1 MQQTSH
7 ALVIG
12 GSMAGLL
19 TGRILANHF
28 DQVTI
33 IERDYYPTE
42 PVPRPGIPQAGHLH
56 LLLSRGRIILEQLF
70 EGLQAE
76 LVAAGATLLTSDS
89 KWFSP
94 AGWAPRLIPDS
105 DSFVCSRSL
114 IDWTIRRRLAAFENV
129 RFLEGGT
136 VTGLLANSDQT
147 KVTGVAVRFCDEAG
161 NTHQEN
167 ISADLIIDAS
177 GKVSHAPKWLEALG
191 YLAPKET
198 LINAFVGY
206 ATRIYQAETNH
217 QTDWQSIF
225 ISTAP
230 PSRTRGG
237 AIFPIEGDRWIVSL
251 GGGDRDYPPTD
262 EAGFLEFARSLPTE
276 LIYDAIKDA
285 QPLTPIYS
293 YKGTENRMRHY
304 ESLSRQPE
312 NFIVVGHAACA
323 FNPIYGQ
330 GMTVAALSAQILD
343 QSLQQQ
349 RQKSTDANLDG
360 LARQVQQKL
369 AKVHDVAWLFATSQD
384 CRYPGSEGG
393 KQNFVTQIMIQY
405 MDQVLK
411 VVIEDEETCQT
422 FLEVVHMLKP
432 TTALFHPKIFVKA
445 IGQIFKPAS
454 TKPAEIFDV
463 ATFSK

>member
-42 PVPRPGIPQAGHLH
+42 PSPRPGIPQSGHLH
-56 LLLSRGRIILEQLF
+56 LLLSQGRIILEQLF
-70 EGLQAE
+70 PGVQAE
-76 LVAAGATLLTSDS
+76 LLAAGATLLTSDS
-89 KWFSP
+89 KWYSP
-94 AGWAPRLIPDS
+94 AGWAPRLTPDS
-105 DSFVCSRSL
+105 HSFICSRSL
-114 IDWTIRRRLAAFENV
+114 LDWTIHRRLAAFEKV

-136 VTGLLANSDQT
+136 VKGLLANSDQT
-147 KVTGVAVRFCDEAG
+147 NVTGVTVRFRDQAG
-161 NTHQEN
+161 NIHQEN
-167 ISADLIIDAS
+167 LCADLVIDAS
-177 GKVSHAPKWLEALG
+177 GKVSQAPQWLEALG
-191 YLAPKET
+191 YVAPKVSV
-198 LINAFVGY
+198 INGFVGY
-206 ATRIYQAETNH
+206 ATRIYQAQDNH
-217 QTDWQSIF
+217 QADWQSIF
-225 ISTAP
+225 ISTSP
-230 PSRTRGG
+230 PSRTRGAG
-237 AIFPIEGDRWIVSL
+237 IFPIEGKRWIVSL
-251 GGGDRDYPPTD
+251 GGGDRDYPPTN
-262 EAGFLEFARSLPTE
+262 EAGFLEFARSLPTP
-276 LIYDAIKDA
+276 LIYNAIKDA

-293 YKGTENRMRHY
+293 YRGTENRMRHY

-312 NFIVVGHAACA
+312 NLIVVGHAACA
-323 FNPIYGQ
+323 FNPVYGQ

-343 QSLQQQ
+343 KCLTQQ
-349 RQKSTDANLDG
+349 RQKSTDGNLDG
-360 LARQVQQKL
+360 LARQVQRQL

-384 CRYPGSEGG
+384 CRYSGSVGG

-411 VVIEDEETCQT
+411 LVTEDEEICQT

-432 TTALFHPKIFVKA
+432 SSALFHPKIFVKA

>member
-42 PVPRPGIPQAGHLH
+42 PAPRPGLPQSEHLH

-70 EGLQAE
+70 PGLQAE

-114 IDWTIRRRLAAFENV
+114 IDWTIRRRLSAFENV
-129 RFLEGGT
+129 RFLEGAI
-136 VTGLLANSDQT
+136 VKGLLANSEQR
-147 KVTGVAVRFCDEAG
+147 KVTGVTVRFRDQAG
-161 NTHQEN
+161 NIHQEN

-177 GKVSHAPKWLEALG
+177 GKVSQAPKWLEALG
-191 YLAPKET
+191 YVPPKET
-198 LINAFVGY
+198 VINAFVGY
-206 ATRIYQAETNH
+206 ATRIYQVNDNH
-217 QTDWQSIF
+217 QADWQSIF
-225 ISTAP
+225 VSTSP
-230 PSRTRGG
+230 PSRTRSTG
-237 AIFPIEGDRWIVSL
+237 IFPIEGKRWIVTL
-251 GGGDRDYPPTD
+251 GGADRDYPPTN
-262 EAGFLEFARSLPTE
+262 EAGFLEFARSLPTPF
-276 LIYDAIKDA
+276 IYEAIKDA

-349 RQKSTDANLDG
+349 RQKSTEGNLDG
-360 LARQVQQKL
+360 LARQVQRQL

-384 CRYPGSEGG
+384 CRYLGSEGG
-393 KQNFVTQIMIQY
+393 KQNFVTQLTIQY

-411 VVIEDEETCQT
+411 IVTEDEEICQT

-432 TTALFHPKIFVKA
+432 STALFQPRIFVKA
-445 IGQIFKPAS
+445 MGKVFKPSS
-454 TKPAEIFDV
+454 TKPADIF
-463 ATFSK
+463 

>member
-19 TGRILANHF
+19 AGRILANHF

-42 PVPRPGIPQAGHLH
+42 PVPRRGIPQSGHLH

-70 EGLQAE
+70 PGLQDE

-94 AGWAPRLIPDS
+94 AGWAFRLTPDS
-105 DSFVCSRSL
+105 ASFVCSRSL
-114 IDWTIRRRLAAFENV
+114 LDWTIRRRLAALGNV
-129 RFLEGGT
+129 YFLEGGT
-136 VTGLLANSDQT
+136 VKGLLANSDHT
-147 KVTGVAVRFCDEAG
+147 KVTGVSVHFCAQAG
-161 NTHQEN
+161 STHQEN
-167 ISADLIIDAS
+167 LSADLVIDAS

-191 YLAPKET
+191 YLPPKET
-198 LINAFVGY
+198 VINGFVGY
-206 ATRIYQAETNH
+206 ATRIYQANNQDDCH
-217 QTDWQSIF
+217 SLF
-225 ISTAP
+225 ISTSP
-230 PSRTRGG
+230 PFRTRGG
-237 AIFPIEGDRWIVSL
+237 AIFPIEGKRWIVSL
-251 GGGDRDYPPTD
+251 GGGDRDYPPTN
-262 EAGFLEFARSLPTE
+262 EAGFLEFARSLPTP

-323 FNPIYGQ
+323 FNPVYGQ

-343 QSLQQQ
+343 QSLKQQ
-349 RQKSTDANLDG
+349 RQKSTEGNLNG
-360 LARQVQQKL
+360 LARQVQRQL

-384 CRYPGSEGG
+384 CRYLGSEGE
-393 KQNFVTQIMIQY
+393 KPSLITQLTIQY

-411 VVIEDEETCQT
+411 LVTEDEEVCQT

-432 TTALFHPKIFVKA
+432 STALFHPKIFVKA
-445 IGQIFKPAS
+445 IGQIFKPS
-454 TKPAEIFDV
+454 
-463 ATFSK
+463 